1 MIYSNLTV
9 TISGGESRVNEKI
22 ILYRGDRDI
31 QVSFE
36 IVQASFRF
44 GKGENVINTRKAG
57 YGQLIIDKPDDTY
70 TFSEMTP
77 CDDGLVVFTI
87 TSDMID
93 ELTEVGLY
101 SMQIRLF
108 DETGQSRITLP
119 PINDAIEVR
128 EPIATE
134 DISEIGEVG
143 VATVGYA
150 VLNGGEET
158 EDVFDDDG
166 MYKIMYWNTGDI
178 ITEGRLNRTEDAIY
192 ETNYKVE
199 NIVIP
204 DTSDFI
210 TESEVEAKGYLT
222 EHQSLTDYATK
233 AEIPTNISQLTNDSG
248 YLTSIPSEYVTDT
261 ELDAKGY
268 LTEHQSLTDYATK
281 SYVDEAINALRTEL
295 MALINSGG
303 NNSSEV
309 WAHADDDYTDATTN
323 NDITKVYVELTSS
336 NYTTR
341 PKEVLQYYPNC
352 EELYLFDD
360 GTVTTLTN
368 MYNGEANGVL
378 EASTVEFMDGY
389 FESLTDFSYVFTGQT
404 KLVTVRN
411 IPSGVYSVK
420 EAFNGCTSLTAAPLI
435 PDKVT
440 NMQNTFSGCTSLAT
454 VQNIS
459 SSKLSDLRGAFKNC
473 SALTE
478 TPVINITASSTNM
491 NGIFNGCVNLTTVK
505 SMTIT
510 NPNLTGAF
518 SWCSKIDRIENFPV
532 QFPAPTSGT
541 TYIFGGGT
549 TKYSVSSVTFSGT
562 RTTSFDMGLFGLN
575 FTESQIKDYVNNHLG
590 NVSGQTLTLGSTYLG
605 YLTAEEISAAQAKGW
620 TLA

>member
-158 EDVFDDDG
+158 EDIFDDDG
-166 MYKIMYWNTGDI
+166 EYKIMYWNTGDI

-192 ETNYKVE
+192 ETNSKVE

-210 TESEVEAKGYLT
+210 TESEVDAKGYLT

-233 AEIPTNISQLTNDSG
+233 AEIPTNISQLTNDS
-248 YLTSIPSEYVTDT
+248 
-261 ELDAKGY
+261 GY

-309 WAHADDDYTDATTN
+309 WAHADDDYTNATTN

-360 GTVTTLTN
+360 GTVVTLEN
-368 MYNGEANGVL
+368 IFSAGDIL
-378 EASTVEFMDGY
+378 EVDTVEFMDGY
-389 FESLTDFSYVFTGQT
+389 FGNATSLQNSFKNQT
-404 KLVTVRN
+404 YIKVVKNLPNSVTNMNACFYGCTALRQVPTL
-411 IPSGVYSVK
+411 PSNLTNMTSTF
-420 EAFNGCTSLTAAPLI
+420 FNCTSLIQAPDI
-435 PDKVT
+435 PSKVT
-440 NMQNTFSGCTSLAT
+440 TMAYCFRGCSNLAT
-454 VQNIS
+454 PPTIYTDVITNMS
-459 SSKLSDLRGAFKNC
+459 SSFHDC
-473 SALTE
+473 SALTAV
-478 TPVINITASSTNM
+478 TIPLRITSYGNCL
-491 NGIFNGCVNLTTVK
+491 NGCSALVD
-505 SMTIT
+505 IT
-510 NPNLTGAF
+510 
-518 SWCSKIDRIENFPV
+518 W
-532 QFPAPTSGT
+532 SGE
-541 TYIFGGGT
+541 
-549 TKYSVSSVTFSGT
+549 
-562 RTTSFDMGLFGLN
+562 RTTNFILGTDGLRAPSYTQADIQELVTG
-575 FTESQIKDYVNNHLG
+575 HLANLG
-590 NVSGQTLTLGSTYLG
+590 GSSATLTLGETYLA
-605 YLTAEEISAAQAKGW
+605 YLTEEEKAAAVAKGW
-620 TLA
+620 TLV